1 MISLCAASHAIVERL
16 QVVRTWLP
24 PQLLILWR
32 EQHPEAEYQLPLP
45 IAPGKDPAGSPALF
59 QARFNPKVVELDR

>member
-1 MISLCAASHAIVERL
+1 
-16 QVVRTWLP
+16 VRVWLP

-45 IAPGKDPAGSPALF
+45 FEPEQASGALV
-59 QARFNPKVVELDR
+59 RFNPKVVELDL